1 MEVGFFIYR
10 NSLQLGSMLKV
21 GLTGG
26 IGSGKTT
33 IAKIFELLNVPVYY
47 ADEASKRLYHTD
59 KDLIVN
65 IKKHFGKDVYTN
77 EQLNR
82 SKLASIVFNDPG
94 KLELL
99 NELVH
104 PPTIRDAEEWM
115 QKQTA
120 PYAIKEA
127 ALLFESGSASGLDY
141 IIGVQAPSHY
151 RIKRVMERDDVKRE
165 DVISRANR
173 QIDEDIKMRLCD
185 FVIVNNEQELVIPQV
200 LELHSKLLEMAKSK
214 AV

>member
-1 MEVGFFIYR
+1 
-10 NSLQLGSMLKV
+10 MLKI

-59 KDLIVN
+59 KDLISK
-65 IKKHFGKDVYTN
+65 IKHYFGEDVYTN

-82 SKLASIVFNDPG
+82 TKLAEIVFNDPS
-94 KLELL
+94 KLNLL

-115 QKQTA
+115 LRQTA
-120 PYAIKEA
+120 PYVIKEA
-127 ALLFESGSASGLDY
+127 ALLFESGSAEGLDY
-141 IIGVQAPSHY
+141 IIGVQAPTHY
-151 RIKRVMERDDVKRE
+151 RIKRAMDRDGLSRE
-165 DVISRANR
+165 QVISRANR

-185 FVIVNNEQELVIPQV
+185 FVIVNNDQELVIPQV
-200 LELHSKLLEMAKSK
+200 LELHSKFLEEANAPLSPPKESG
-214 AV
+214 VLRT

>member
-1 MEVGFFIYR
+1 
-10 NSLQLGSMLKV
+10 MLRI

-33 IAKIFELLNVPVYY
+33 IAKIFELFNVPVYY

-59 KDLIVN
+59 KNLIAD
-65 IKKHFGKDVYTN
+65 IKKHFGEDIYTN

-82 SKLASIVFNDPG
+82 SKLAAIVFNDPD

-99 NELVH
+99 NQLAH

-115 QKQTA
+115 KKQTA
-120 PYAIKEA
+120 PYVIKEA
-127 ALLFESGSASGLDY
+127 ALLFETGSAKGLDY

-151 RIKRVMERDDVKRE
+151 RIKRVIERDGVTRE
-165 DVISRANR
+165 QVISRANR

-185 FVIVNNEQELVIPQV
+185 FVIVNNDQELVIPQV
-200 LELHSKLLEMAKSK
+200 LELHSKFLEMAKSQT
-214 AV
+214 V

>member
-1 MEVGFFIYR
+1 
-10 NSLQLGSMLKV
+10 MLKI

-47 ADEASKRLYHTD
+47 ADEASKRLYHSD
-59 KDLIVN
+59 QNLIAN
-65 IKKHFGKDVYTN
+65 IKKHFGENIYTN

-82 SKLASIVFNDPG
+82 SKLAAIVFNDPD

-99 NELVH
+99 NQLVH

-120 PYAIKEA
+120 PYVIKEA

-151 RIKRVMERDDVKRE
+151 RIKRVMERDGVRRE

-173 QIDEDIKMRLCD
+173 QIDEDIKIRLCD
-185 FVIVNNEQELVIPQV
+185 FVIVNNDQELVIPQV
-200 LELHSKLLEMAKSK
+200 LELHSRLLHMAASSNSP
-214 AV
+214 AGGEHAHRPL

>member
-1 MEVGFFIYR
+1 
-10 NSLQLGSMLKV
+10 MLKI

-59 KDLIVN
+59 KGLITD
-65 IKKHFGKDVYTN
+65 IKKHFGEDIYTN

-82 SKLASIVFNDPG
+82 SKLAALVFNDPD

-99 NELVH
+99 NQLVH

-120 PYAIKEA
+120 PYVIKEA

-151 RIKRVMERDDVKRE
+151 RIKRVMERDGVKRE
-165 DVISRANR
+165 DVIGRANR
-173 QIDEDIKMRLCD
+173 QIDEEIKMRLCD
-185 FVIVNNEQELVIPQV
+185 FVIVNNDQELVIPQV
-200 LELHSKLLEMAKSK
+200 LELHSKLTEMAAPSNSPNGGEQRTVF
-214 AV
+214 A